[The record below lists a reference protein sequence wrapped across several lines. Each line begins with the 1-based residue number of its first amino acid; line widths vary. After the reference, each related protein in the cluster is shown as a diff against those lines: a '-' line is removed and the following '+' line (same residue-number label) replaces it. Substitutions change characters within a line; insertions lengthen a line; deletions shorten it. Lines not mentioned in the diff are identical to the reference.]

1 MSARGRGCIIFAILV
16 VVGIVF
22 CGIVPFVVMPS
33 AGIGMALPVIAVPG
47 EVVTPGGLFGI
58 DLTNTIIGTVLADIL
73 VIVFALLAW
82 RASRGWTKEI
92 PGRFQSFAET
102 IVEGFYGFLSGIGG
116 ERLRTAPMLWPLVAT
131 IFLFLLAGNMLKL
144 FPGVETVG
152 KMHCA
157 HVGFNGYPIV
167 PGTMS
172 DTSWLLYVD
181 AALDSGTEQTEAME
195 HACVEYFDEKA
206 YERLVI
212 APDAEVGAVIEELE
226 AEKATLESQ
235 LATADAEAATEIE
248 HQIEFVE
255 MRIASAEQL
264 EGIEPQIVALE
275 AQVEEARA
283 AEAGSSESADD
294 HGAAEDDHS
303 ETAATDG
310 EGEAAAEGEA
320 APLPETPAVTLAE
333 LEAQL
338 ADLETERNLALSQL
352 HYPGATLALTPEQ
365 LERGAIPFVFH
376 ITPFVRGPATDLSLT
391 IALAVL
397 AVVLV
402 QVYGVISQ
410 GPAYFEKFINVT
422 ALGNLNKK
430 PMGAIDFL
438 VGLIE
443 IISEI
448 GKIVSLAFR
457 LFGNLFAGG
466 VALMAISFLVALLV
480 PGVIYGLEII
490 IGAVQALVFSV
501 LTLVFSVQAMEGHHG
516 DEHDDHAAAEAHH

>member
-58 DLTNTIIGTVLADIL
+58 DLTNTIIGTILADVM
-73 VIVFALLAW
+73 VIAFALLAW

-92 PGRFQSFAET
+92 PGRFQAFAET
-102 IVEGFYGFLSGIGG
+102 LVEGFYGFLSGIGG
-116 ERLRTAPMLWPLVAT
+116 ERLRTAPLLWPLVAT
-131 IFLFLLAGNMLKL
+131 IFLFLLAGNLLKL

-152 KMHCA
+152 KVHCA
-157 HVGFNGYPIV
+157 HVGFNGYPV
-167 PGTMS
+167 VQGSMS
-172 DTSWLLYVD
+172 ESSYLLYVD
-181 AALDSGTEQTEAME
+181 AALDSGTEQTEDME
-195 HACVEYFDEKA
+195 HACEAYFVEREFD
-206 YERLVI
+206 RLVV
-212 APDAEVGAVIEELE
+212 APDAEMAAVIEELE
-226 AEKATLESQ
+226 AEKATLESE
-235 LATADAEAATEIE
+235 LATADAEAAAEIE
-248 HQIEFVE
+248 HKIEFVE
-255 MRIASAEQL
+255 IRIASAEQL
-264 EGIEPQIVALE
+264 EGLEEQIHDVE
-275 AQVEEARA
+275 AQVEAARA
-283 AEAGSSESADD
+283 AEAGSSASA
-294 HGAAEDDHS
+294 ADDHS
-303 ETAATDG
+303 ETAAT

-320 APLPETPAVTLAE
+320 AQLPEVPTVSLVE

-338 ADLETERNLALSQL
+338 TDLQEQRNLTLSQL
-352 HYPGATLALTPEQ
+352 QYPGATLPLNAEQ
-365 LERGAIPFVFH
+365 LERGAIPYVFH
-376 ITPFVRGPATDLSLT
+376 ITPYVRGPATDLSLT

-402 QVYGVISQ
+402 QVYGVIAQ

-516 DEHDDHAAAEAHH
+516 EEHDDHAAAEAHQ

>member
-1 MSARGRGCIIFAILV
+1 MNARQRGIIIFAIIV

-22 CGIVPFVVMPS
+22 CGIVPFSVMPS

-47 EVVTPGGLFGI
+47 EVVTKGGLFGI
-58 DLTNTIIGTVLADIL
+58 DLTNTIIGTILADIM
-73 VIVFALLAW
+73 VIAFALLAW

-92 PGRFQSFAET
+92 PGRFQAFAET
-102 IVEGFYGFLSGIGG
+102 IVEGFYNFLSGIGG
-116 ERLRTAPMLWPLVAT
+116 ERLRTAPLLWPLVAT

-167 PGTMS
+167 QGSMS

-181 AALDSGTEQTEAME
+181 EALDSGTEQTEAME
-195 HACVEYFDEKA
+195 HACIEYFEEKA
-206 YERLVI
+206 YERLVV
-212 APDAEVGAVIEELE
+212 APDAEMAAVIEELE
-226 AEKATLESQ
+226 AEKATLESE
-235 LATADAEAATEIE
+235 LAAAEAEAAAEIE
-248 HQIEFVE
+248 RKIEFVE

-264 EGIEPQIVALE
+264 EALEPQLAELE
-275 AQVEEARA
+275 AQIEAAREA
-283 AEAGSSESADD
+283 AAHSESEAGD
-294 HGAAEDDHS
+294 HGE
-303 ETAATDG
+303 AATAEG

-320 APLPETPAVTLAE
+320 APLPQAPAVTLAE

-338 ADLETERNLALSQL
+338 AELEAERNLALSQL
-352 HYPGATLALTPEQ
+352 QYPGATLALTPEQ

-376 ITPFVRGPATDLSLT
+376 VTPFVRGPATDLSLT

-410 GPAYFEKFINVT
+410 GPAYFEKFINVS

-516 DEHDDHAAAEAHH
+516 NEHDGHAAEAHH

>member
-1 MSARGRGCIIFAILV
+1 MNARQRGIIIFAILV

-22 CGIVPFVVMPS
+22 CGIVPFSVMPS

-58 DLTNTIIGTVLADIL
+58 DLTNTLVGTILADIM

-102 IVEGFYGFLSGIGG
+102 LVEGFYGFMSGIGG
-116 ERLRTAPMLWPLVAT
+116 ERLRTAPLLWPLVAT
-131 IFLFLLAGNMLKL
+131 IFLFLLAGNLLKL

-152 KMHCA
+152 KVHCA
-157 HVGFNGYPIV
+157 HVGFNGYPV
-167 PGTMS
+167 VQGSMS
-172 DTSWLLYVD
+172 ESSYLLYVD
-181 AALDSGTEQTEAME
+181 TPLDSGTEQTEEME
-195 HACVEYFDEKA
+195 HACEAYFVEREFD
-206 YERLVI
+206 RFVV
-212 APDAEVGAVIEELE
+212 APDAEITAVIDELE
-226 AEKATLESQ
+226 TEKATLESE
-235 LATADAEAATEIE
+235 LATAEAEAAAEIE
-248 HQIEFVE
+248 HKIEFVE

-264 EGIEPQIVALE
+264 EGLEAQIHDVE
-275 AQVEEARA
+275 AQVEAARA
-283 AEAGSSESADD
+283 AAAESSAPAAGD
-294 HGAAEDDHS
+294 HGATEGESS
-303 ETAATDG
+303 EAAT
-310 EGEAAAEGEA
+310 EGEAAAAEGEA
-320 APLPETPAVTLAE
+320 EQTAVVPTVTLAE

-338 ADLETERNLALSQL
+338 TGLQEQRNLTLSQL
-352 HYPGATLALTPEQ
+352 QYPGATVALNAEQ

-391 IALAVL
+391 IALAVM
-397 AVVLV
+397 AVLLV
-402 QVYGVISQ
+402 QVYGVIAL
-410 GPAYFEKFINVT
+410 GPAYFEKFINVS
-422 ALGNLNKK
+422 ALGNITKK
-430 PMGAIDFL
+430 PMGGIDFL

-480 PGVIYGLEII
+480 PSIIYGLEII
-490 IGAVQALVFSV
+490 IGMVQALVFAV
-501 LTLVFSVQAMEGHHG
+501 LTLVFSVQAMEGHH
-516 DEHDDHAAAEAHH
+516 DEEHDDHAAAEAHH